1 MEVEMG
7 EMSKDQ
13 VFLEVASGLASFYA
27 IMGHNLRVMMED
39 EVSIQMPPGEVAE
52 QFRQIH
58 DALMPQVSRNPV
70 VGNKIKDDYDRTM
83 KLAKEFSNPKL
94 KEDRAE
100 EVKEEALRLH
110 FYARERSASLSDLV
124 AVFRSL

>member
-1 MEVEMG
+1 MG

-13 VFLEVASGLASFYA
+13 VYLQVASGMASFYA
-27 IMGHNLRVMMED
+27 IMGHSLRVMMED
-39 EVSIQMPPGEVAE
+39 EVSIQMPPGEVQD

-58 DALMPQVSRNPV
+58 DALMPQIAGNPV
-70 VGNKIKDDYDRTM
+70 VKNKLEDDYEMTV
-83 KLAKEFSNPKL
+83 KLTGEFSNPKL
-94 KEDRAE
+94 NEARRE

-124 AVFRSL
+124 AVFRTL

>member
-1 MEVEMG
+1 MEN
-7 EMSKDQ
+7 MSKDQ
-13 VFLEVASGLASFYA
+13 VFMEVASGMASFYA
-27 IMGHNLRVMMED
+27 IMGHNLRVLMED
-39 EVSIQMPPGEVAE
+39 EVSIQMPPGEVQD

-58 DALMPQVSRNPV
+58 DALKPQVSGNPV
-70 VGNKIKDDYDRTM
+70 VSNKLKDDFETTM
-83 KLAKEFSNPKL
+83 KLAGEFSNPKL
-94 KEDRAE
+94 NEGRLE